1 VRYGRRGG
9 VFFLEV
15 RSPEQEDN
23 SLLGLAVRFV
33 INVAALWAAQFLVRG
48 FDIEGW
54 AALLVGAAIFGG
66 VNAVIKPVVAWL
78 SCPITCLTLGLFT
91 LIINAAML
99 ALTAWLAGLVGL
111 DFEVDGFIAALLGA
125 ITVSLVSTA
134 LTWWADANILR
145 ASRGGW

>member
-1 VRYGRRGG
+1 MRYGRRGG
-9 VFFLEV
+9 VFFMEM
-15 RSPEQEDN
+15 RGPEAEDF

-33 INVAALWAAQFLVRG
+33 INVAALWLAQFLVRG

-66 VNAVIKPVVAWL
+66 VNAVIKPFVSLL

-99 ALTAWLAGLVGL
+99 GLTAWLAGLFDL
-111 DFEVDGFIAALLGA
+111 DFQVDGFIAALLGA
-125 ITVSLVSTA
+125 LIVALVSTA
-134 LTWWADANILR
+134 LSWWADANILR
-145 ASRGGW
+145 PSRERW

>member
-1 VRYGRRGG
+1 MRYGRRGG

-15 RSPEQEDN
+15 RSAEEEDF
-23 SLLGLAVRFV
+23 SLLALAVRFV

-66 VNAVIKPVVAWL
+66 VNAFIKPVVSLL

-91 LIINAAML
+91 LVINAAML
-99 ALTAWLAGLVGL
+99 ALTAWLAGLFDL

-125 ITVSLVSTA
+125 LIVGLVSTA
-134 LTWWADANILR
+134 LSWWANANILG
-145 ASRGGW
+145 ASRQGW